1 MLHKLEVV
9 KIVFYFLRQFNPIQY
24 TIAIADDVAILSAQ
38 PSPNRLFDGL
48 KKKGNKNIINKW
60 HALYNS
66 QAIDAPPRNGHIPC
80 FQMIF
85 IACHTQLNAPE
96 KEKYK

>member
-48 KKKGNKNIINKW
+48 KK
-60 HALYNS
+60 
-66 QAIDAPPRNGHIPC
+66 
-80 FQMIF
+80 
-85 IACHTQLNAPE
+85 
-96 KEKYK
+96 